1 MKRVSLLALGLVFSA
16 ACALSAAAQPAG
28 VPVQTAAPI
37 PGKVVWLD
45 SSAFGDDK
53 QGIQKYI
60 QAQKSLEAEVKPKAD
75 ELKGIQT
82 QLQTLST
89 DIENLQK
96 QANANPAANTAAL
109 AKQIQDKTDQGQALQ
124 RSLDFKQKDAQAYY
138 QKRAGEVLGPIQQ
151 AIAGSLRDY
160 AKTKGFTVILDIAVM
175 AGDGQ
180 QQPSSILF
188 LDPSADVTRDFIT
201 YFNKTGGAATAT
213 TTKP

>member
-1 MKRVSLLALGLVFSA
+1 MKRISLLALGLVF
-16 ACALSAAAQPAG
+16 AAALAATASAQPG
-28 VPVQTAAPI
+28 GAAAAAALA

-45 SSAFGDDK
+45 SGAFGEDK
-53 QGIQKYI
+53 EGIQKYI

-96 QANANPAANTAAL
+96 QANNPAANQTAL
-109 AKQIQDKTDQGQALQ
+109 AKQIQDKSDQGQALQ
-124 RSLDFKQKDAQAYY
+124 RQLEFKQKDAQAYY

-151 AIAGSLRDY
+151 QIAGSLKEY
-160 AKTKGFTVILDIAVM
+160 AKSKGFTVILDIAAMV
-175 AGDGQ
+175 GDQ
-180 QQPSSILF
+180 QNPSAILY

-201 YFNKTGGAATAT
+201 FFNKTGGAATAT